1 MLNKVE
7 LIGRVGRDPELRYT
21 KSGTAVC
28 NFSIATSEK
37 YKDSNGDKQ
46 EKTTWHSCIAWADLA
61 EVANNH
67 LKSGMLVYL
76 EGRIDYRKYEKDGI
90 SYNKTDIRVQN
101 MKFLSWPKDKPAE
114 TQSQP
119 QNSDGGW

>member
-7 LIGRVGRDPELRYT
+7 LIGRVGRDPELRHT

-37 YKDSNGDKQ
+37 YKDSSGAKQ
-46 EKTTWHSCIAWADLA
+46 EKTTWHSCIAWSDLA
-61 EVANNH
+61 DVVNNH
-67 LKSGMLVYL
+67 LKSGMLVYI
-76 EGRIDYRKYEKDGI
+76 EGRIDYRKYEKDGV

-101 MKFLSWPKDKPAE
+101 MKFLSWPKDKLAE
-114 TQSQP
+114 TQAQTQS
-119 QNSDGGW
+119 NNGDW